1 MKRGSKLLLLCL
13 ALAVLAAC
21 YFGVRQLTAE
31 PDEEEEGIALAAPET
46 PTQLSWTDDSGT
58 LTLEN
63 SGEDGWT
70 YADDTAFPLD
80 QTVPEDMTSALSSAS
95 ASRQIDT
102 PESLEDYGLDEPVLT
117 ITALDEDGTEY
128 TYAFGDVNELTG
140 EYYLLCNGDEDTVY
154 LVGSELHDAFNL
166 DLYDMVEMEDL
177 PEFGSVTAL
186 SVEQPSGSLSLR
198 YEEDSAG
205 LSYDADKHWFL
216 EQGDSLLALDSSK
229 VSSLTSSITGLYWKS
244 CLTYNVDDEEL
255 AAWGLDD
262 DSAVIITAS
271 YTAAIDEGEETA
283 EEETFALRLGGTCDD
298 GTYAMLEGSTM
309 VYLIDTETADSLR
322 YASYSSLRSD
332 SICSMDWDTVDQL
345 DITLDGTTYTISFDV
360 TEVESDSEDEDAE
373 VETTTLYTWNGQE
386 LDSTE
391 VGNMLSSINSLT
403 ATGDAS
409 GSTGASTLI
418 SFTFHRNTGDDFSQ
432 LTLTLSSWDTGS
444 CLASFT
450 GESSRLVDRSAVT
463 SLTEQIQALFES

>member
-1 MKRGSKLLLLCL
+1 MFSPGYSCRLL
-13 ALAVLAAC
+13 
-21 YFGVRQLTAE
+21 FWVRQLTAD

-63 SGEDGWT
+63 GGENGWT

-80 QTVPEDMTSALSSAS
+80 QTVPEDMTAALSSAS

-102 PESLEDYGLDEPVLT
+102 PESMEDYGLDEPVLT

-140 EYYLLCNGDEDTVY
+140 EYYLLCNGDENTVY

-198 YEEDSAG
+198 YEADSTG

-216 EQGDSLLALDSSK
+216 EQGDDLLALDSSK

-244 CLTYNVDDEEL
+244 CLTYNADDEEL

-262 DSAVIITAS
+262 DSAVSITAS

-298 GTYAMLEGSTM
+298 W
-309 VYLIDTETADSLR
+309 
-322 YASYSSLRSD
+322 RS
-332 SICSMDWDTVDQL
+332 
-345 DITLDGTTYTISFDV
+345 
-360 TEVESDSEDEDAE
+360 
-373 VETTTLYTWNGQE
+373 
-386 LDSTE
+386 
-391 VGNMLSSINSLT
+391 
-403 ATGDAS
+403 
-409 GSTGASTLI
+409 
-418 SFTFHRNTGDDFSQ
+418 
-432 LTLTLSSWDTGS
+432 
-444 CLASFT
+444 
-450 GESSRLVDRSAVT
+450 
-463 SLTEQIQALFES
+463 EQRPS